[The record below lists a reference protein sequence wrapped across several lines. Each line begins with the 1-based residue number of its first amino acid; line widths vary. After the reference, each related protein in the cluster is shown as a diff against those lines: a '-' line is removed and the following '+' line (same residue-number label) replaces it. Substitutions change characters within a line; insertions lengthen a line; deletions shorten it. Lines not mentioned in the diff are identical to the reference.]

1 MLGKAILASTDRAG
15 LSRGSKEVFL
25 MSIHTQTNGQS
36 CLSPEKRPPKAS
48 GFLLEANSVVKS
60 CNGDY
65 ANAPVTLT
73 RKLLPLLRLSSIW
86 IMCQST
92 WPLSARFSFF
102 FCSFIN
108 CFNWIHCKTTSCSKL
123 FEFFVIKHARNDN
136 KLTPFYQSYVRIAAM
151 TLPPPA
157 WHWTLPKCLWGDAD
171 SPGEGTPAF
180 SQSIGLTAKS
190 NSGNIDGKISREEV

>member
-48 GFLLEANSVVKS
+48 GFSEANSVVKS

-92 WPLSARFSFF
+92 WPLSARFSF

-157 WHWTLPKCLWGDAD
+157 WHWTLPKCL
-171 SPGEGTPAF
+171 
-180 SQSIGLTAKS
+180 
-190 NSGNIDGKISREEV
+190 

>member
-65 ANAPVTLT
+65 ASALLTLT
-73 RKLLPLLRLSSIW
+73 RKLLPLLSLSMRHRS
-86 IMCQST
+86 
-92 WPLSARFSFF
+92 
-102 FCSFIN
+102 
-108 CFNWIHCKTTSCSKL
+108 
-123 FEFFVIKHARNDN
+123 E
-136 KLTPFYQSYVRIAAM
+136 SYVR
-151 TLPPPA
+151 
-157 WHWTLPKCLWGDAD
+157 
-171 SPGEGTPAF
+171 
-180 SQSIGLTAKS
+180 QST
-190 NSGNIDGKISREEV
+190 

>member
-1 MLGKAILASTDRAG
+1 MHGSAILASTDRAG

-48 GFLLEANSVVKS
+48 GFLEKPIQWRRVVTAITRMHRLLWLESCFPCFVCHRSESCVK
-60 CNGDY
+60 
-65 ANAPVTLT
+65 APDPFRPVFL
-73 RKLLPLLRLSSIW
+73 
-86 IMCQST
+86 
-92 WPLSARFSFF
+92 F

-108 CFNWIHCKTTSCSKL
+108 CFNWIHCKTTSCSKW

-157 WHWTLPKCLWGDAD
+157 WHWTLPKCLWGDAN

-180 SQSIGLTAKS
+180 SQSIRLTAKS
-190 NSGNIDGKISREEV
+190 NSGNIVGKISREEV

>member
-1 MLGKAILASTDRAG
+1 MHGNAILASTYRAG

-48 GFLLEANSVVKS
+48 GPFIEANSVVKS

-102 FCSFIN
+102 FVHLSTVSTEYIVKRRVVRNCLNFSWSNTLETKTNRHLFIF
-108 CFNWIHCKTTSCSKL
+108 CHF
-123 FEFFVIKHARNDN
+123 D
-136 KLTPFYQSYVRIAAM
+136 RI
-151 TLPPPA
+151 
-157 WHWTLPKCLWGDAD
+157 C
-171 SPGEGTPAF
+171 
-180 SQSIGLTAKS
+180 
-190 NSGNIDGKISREEV
+190 

>member
-48 GFLLEANSVVKS
+48 GFSEANSVVKS

-73 RKLLPLLRLSSIW
+73 RKLLPLLRLSMRHRSES
-86 IMCQST
+86 CARQST
-92 WPLSARFSFF
+92 
-102 FCSFIN
+102 
-108 CFNWIHCKTTSCSKL
+108 
-123 FEFFVIKHARNDN
+123 
-136 KLTPFYQSYVRIAAM
+136 
-151 TLPPPA
+151 
-157 WHWTLPKCLWGDAD
+157 
-171 SPGEGTPAF
+171 
-180 SQSIGLTAKS
+180 
-190 NSGNIDGKISREEV
+190 